1 MNKQQ
6 FIENLKLKLKDESYE
21 YVCQVIEYYDE
32 MISDLIEDGKTEQE
46 AIESLGDINDIL
58 SQMKGEEENIVIKK
72 QSKKNMAF
80 ISLLLV
86 LGFPLWGSLL
96 ATAFL
101 CILCAYIILWC
112 IPIMTIAVGMA
123 GVVCFIVGI
132 FGSFP
137 LFFTSLSLG
146 LTQLGVSAIY
156 GAFGII
162 GLILTYLVSRK
173 ILAYSQTMTSYIK
186 KSSYQLLRKVG
197 VVC

>member
-1 MNKQQ
+1 MK
-6 FIENLKLKLKDESYE
+6 KK
-21 YVCQVIEYYDE
+21 
-32 MISDLIEDGKTEQE
+32 
-46 AIESLGDINDIL
+46 IL
-58 SQMKGEEENIVIKK
+58 LFKK
-72 QSKKNMAF
+72 QSKRIWLF

-101 CILCAYIILWC
+101 CVLCAYIILWC

-123 GVVCFIVGI
+123 GDVCFIVGI

>member
-1 MNKQQ
+1 
-6 FIENLKLKLKDESYE
+6 
-21 YVCQVIEYYDE
+21 

-86 LGFPLWGSLL
+86 LGFPLWDFFIGH
-96 ATAFL
+96 AAFL
-101 CILCAYIILWC
+101 CVLCAYIILWC